1 MRRCPVR
8 RYSKLLA
15 GILAAS
21 LMISS
26 MPMDVQARSAYQE
39 HTSTQTVSQ
48 EYIDEKENNEEGI
61 SASTEDRALDGSSD
75 ETSDNSENT
84 EDITTGENPDV
95 NPADSPDASTED
107 KPADS
112 PDVSTEDIPSDS
124 PDAST
129 EDKPSDSPDV
139 STEDN
144 SADSPDASTE
154 DIPAD
159 GSDASTEDIPSDSP
173 DVSTEDKPSDS
184 SEMSSENGTTE
195 DAAETEDAVSEEDTA
210 ELAAAGVLSLDD
222 LTQNSDTSGVGKTSD
237 GAILVSNAMSLILLS
252 NCKASDLAGQK
263 IIIDSTGKIDASGS
277 GKNGAAEWNGSTY
290 HFSSIGTDE
299 YPFEGSLTVNGELF
313 IDTALFGTVTSGAE
327 IKLNKI
333 TWTGKSGGVMIAGH
347 YELKDTESHTFSGVL
362 SATSNEGK
370 IQDDA
375 VMGCLFGTID
385 GSAGTLNI
393 AGTMAGYTSP
403 SAKIE
408 SAGNVGFVC
417 GTLGAGCT
425 VMLDGYVPPL
435 SGEVKSTN
443 GGNAGGL
450 VGELGAGAKLYVNMA
465 KNSDSQAPVIDGMTV
480 TSSGNGAVGEH
491 TGNAGGLVGYAG
503 NGAVIDIISDVDL
516 TLSGSVVTGI
526 RSAGGVAGAVY
537 NVDLLSGGLAGKV
550 IVSGGTMKATDAN
563 TGLVGGAFG
572 EYILDGSR
580 NAEFPERLKVAV
592 SDTSKVTVVG
602 NAAKGSPGKAD
613 GIGSANTDVQLG
625 GLIGSLE
632 LDNSSL
638 SISRKIVH
646 VESGE
651 GCERSYGGLV
661 GHVVSSSLSSSLVI
675 SDCSVTSSYV
685 KYAYYHGGVVGEIG
699 QTGDAAKAV
708 YLEVNN
714 VTADVGNPW
723 AGRDVNVDDMAHGY
737 GGIAARVSEGCVL
750 KLDGSNA
757 VSTRGEDLK
766 NTKADKYIWQGGGVA
781 GYVADGA
788 AVELNGTTD
797 LSKTYIQQRW
807 ASATV
812 IGAQGN
818 ALIYAHGDGN
828 GTYDGWKLI
837 RPSEQNAVDDIG
849 NYGQVLR
856 LRMSD
861 TEKTGLPTD
870 FITLDSSTHNVKLK
884 QLSAGSSFS
893 ESKIT
898 VKSMEEFALL
908 AVTWQSQGVFSA
920 DAGINTSNWRD
931 IKKKN
936 IVLGGDVDLT
946 GTGIMG
952 LTRDE
957 TPLSS
962 NGTVAT
968 NEIKDS
974 YDYFYSGEFD
984 GGGHTIK
991 LAVGEAYGYRGS
1003 TPVKTGELESGV
1015 IHGHAYNGLFAGAT
1029 GQIKNVTID
1038 GQINVVGVWWDQ
1050 FNSSGTVRDIYAG
1063 GYAAILSTTASVTI
1077 KNVTITVSEYIGSVD
1092 DVASSFRVNIYSG
1105 GLCGYVNNNGTI
1117 TLGADGSPVTSKTKI
1132 DIISPKKG
1140 DTENRSKGNYMNSGG
1155 IIGRVKSKN
1164 VIINC
1169 DNVVLNGSIDIEKV
1183 TNPQIGAL
1191 ICWIEYSGTSNPENT
1206 KVNINRVTVDGQ
1218 SITAK
1223 SGTSIGGMFGHKW
1236 AETMVTFKE
1245 YTSGTEFALD
1255 IKDMMFATNAT
1266 KSTVGGLVYRA
1277 NGKWTL
1283 PAGAINIEKADISF
1297 KAGSGELGMLVYKGG
1312 DETKNSNQRGAL
1324 YIEMTDNWTRSYRI
1338 DPDYVKIISPS
1349 TGLTIYDEFAA
1360 RLAVNLTNGALG
1372 DSACADATNGMNG
1385 IISLATENRDGV
1397 GVVSR
1402 CNTYQNQTA
1411 YGKDKTNRYSRYY
1424 YNLDTIM
1431 NSTGVNSGEYADSA
1445 EKLLIWSVYT
1455 YASSSL
1461 KRRYFNK
1468 WGVDKVKTIGAAS
1481 DVADLDMKGLS
1492 YYALNADSSNIT
1504 VKNARIT
1511 FYNSEIESREQAA
1524 ANKQTRLEASQHYLM
1539 HCGLFYNVAV
1549 GMNVTGVT
1557 FAGSV
1562 GKPQKG
1568 SAIFSG
1574 ALCCGEIKGNGSTN
1588 ILEIVIS
1595 DITLDGLKVTGGEKN
1610 YAPLL
1615 IGSIGGYA
1623 DFKITT
1629 VKTSGYD
1636 NLKSAAGSSLM
1647 GNVGNSSTATMITG
1661 TFKDIRL
1668 PDKKVGN
1675 TCIFSRATLMNMFSY
1690 KDGGVGSI
1698 VYNFNKDEDWKDGN
1712 HANSADGNYI
1722 HHVTYGKEISDSVQ
1736 YKDLQHFY
1744 YDKEL
1749 YNSDAGLVRYENSG
1763 SMDDKPS
1770 FSSYLPYVY
1779 YTYDA
1784 SNKRYE
1790 IVVNQ
1795 RVSDMISGCGTYGHP
1810 YVITDPLEMSSI
1822 AEYINSQNAKA
1833 GWKIRITD
1841 DQKENHTDKSSA
1853 DKDTVYVYEG
1863 DQWAEAECTDA
1874 ENDRWT
1880 VVEGGKTLSNKV
1892 MHRYILSA
1900 YYDIQAPENTKNPD
1914 ESRILSLNDFVGL
1927 GTDIYAFRGVIV
1939 STNGSTIKISGDA
1952 GNGFIRYSYGSVLK
1966 DINIE
1971 YDAAKKTDAA
1981 YTGRNLTYNKE
1992 DILTQKKYNEVT
2004 YSPKVFWGGVIGCVL
2019 GGDNIIDNV
2028 KVTFDSNWKLALGG
2042 SANNLIQA
2050 GGYVGSVAGGGVIF
2064 RNMNGTGGLTDNNIA
2079 KGTDAGSDVSVNT
2092 VNSDSAKQ
2100 LSFYINPYVGR
2111 VLDGYAFSENC
2122 TLDNGNKN
2130 YKINRI
2136 TLPTGE
2142 KDIVTAVSDDKSQVT
2157 TTINNAQGL
2166 LIFSAI
2172 VNSGAA
2178 AGGDSANNGT
2188 KAYSGLSE
2196 KYTGQNSDGNYN
2208 FGNGIYG
2215 KVRNASYAYVGANAD
2230 GSDESL
2236 VSADFDRSVSD
2247 DTRTPGCSSMGSCD
2261 LDTGTNAPY
2270 LVRNYSNDST
2280 FYVSGWNG
2288 KSYNKLSVVLADNTT
2303 YDMKSYGLGYQGISA
2318 RYVSSAFDTDYKN
2331 GNLVWGAS
2339 YVKPLIN
2346 GFDGNGSTVKVNMNV
2361 KEYALDDFHAVSVG
2375 GVFNLIRAAKT
2386 SELNKNMNGSLVQDL
2401 NITESSVSL
2410 QYYSAD
2416 GTGNQDIGGFDA
2428 PNSSEKG
2435 QSCVGVGG
2443 FAGNSS
2449 QNGINNVSESK
2460 YTIEKVRL
2468 FDVKVD
2474 GPVSA
2479 GGIMGSTSMGNRE
2492 VIYDAGL
2499 MLSNRNQEDNYF
2511 CADIKDCTYD
2521 SIQVSAHYF
2530 AGGFIGY
2537 AGNNNK
2543 IFNWDIINGGGND
2556 TLITSLTVSDKAYS
2570 VVGKNS
2576 TVKNSCAWD
2585 KNGSVCAAGGAL
2597 GAACTKFYVNKESEE
2612 GDPYAKFTDVTVIS
2626 ENSKILNKDQSD
2638 HNYRL
2643 SDAGTVVGRV
2653 ANAECV
2659 IRNIEVTAT
2668 SAFVQATSSAGGIL
2682 GCTNSNNKK
2691 IKLENC
2697 KVTGAVIEKANLTS
2711 GGLIGGVYW
2720 LSGDTVIEINN
2731 CQVLSSKI
2739 SGLGDPVS
2747 AGGFVGCNRGS
2758 QPLCISGCV
2767 LDDVQVNSEDNKQ
2780 GWNGLAVGSMGD
2792 ETAAIYVY
2800 DTLIKASSAYGTS
2813 VGGLTGSLHN
2823 TVLASNVRIDGITVD
2838 GKKKGILFGVVNN
2851 SQKKTCLA
2859 GISIKNC
2866 SGKLYDESSSKLAL
2880 GTKAYI
2886 SFADYNDAAKS
2897 VVPGS
2902 ETNLMNAS
2910 QVSPYVNTSPKSSLA
2925 LYGGESETTPKYLY
2939 GDSVS
2944 WTKSDTGAFQ
2954 MTAEQIFKEAVGQS
2968 AVGEGLYRYSSIGMS
2983 YNDFDFTSS
2992 FSTYNANQTEKAVQ
3006 DFPVLQI
3013 TGGNTDT
3020 IEKYLNIVTNG
3031 GYGQAKTC
3039 SAVTVD
3045 ESVYEYKNGKFV
3057 KNAGARSPLII
3068 KDKGKSTMS
3077 FSASSDY
3084 DNDKNRFTLLTVTF
3098 KIDDDHAYNVF
3109 VPVLVRRV
3117 LEVDFTA
3124 TLSYGT
3130 HYNIEDYKG
3139 LKGHVLD
3146 SYGNPMTGYLT
3157 YTYGS
3162 AEGTPVEYG
3171 WQNYVDAG
3179 GDVSQTMEK
3188 KIHFVQTDRIP
3199 AGTQLTL
3206 VDCQDAKKTAYYYT
3220 VTGSETEKNKF
3231 NLGDFESSDGKKF
3244 SSGSIGERL
3253 GVTVQED
3260 NSGLFVEVQKDGKPV
3275 GADASDDHDYPKA
3288 TVLKDGRYYRLK
3300 TSDDNA
3306 DKLYSVTMNEVTYTE
3321 NYYLVV
3327 TMMSEDKT
3335 VVANGYVITEFDGDI
3350 PYNIHYMLRKEASE
3364 TPEEDGHSNS
3374 ASTYQISSG
3383 YSQVLTENTDDLG
3396 GRVKQLVTAAENK
3409 LKVSVKDEVT
3419 FPNGQAYIN
3428 DKDQIYDPDQLYQ
3441 RFVANLQ
3448 IVQDKSIS
3456 YASFP
3461 SGTSG
3466 EVKFYAYEE
3475 NEVTEGG
3482 ATKTVRTYYRYAYS
3496 ESERKKV
3503 WSPIAGNEKDFA
3515 AKYNWTSD
3523 GGNMELILS
3532 EDGSLENA
3540 ISLQGLRDYI
3550 RGGKRTGDSRFY
3562 IEAVMD
3568 AELPAL
3574 GLDVIPKSTLA
3585 DGTPENYAKLNYVSQ
3600 LSTEKKSLS
3609 YSSTRASYSN
3619 TQIAYYQ
3626 KGSQGSTITY
3636 NADNIDQL
3644 GINLLDLDE
3653 NLDADKTHALIATTA
3668 VYDLH
3673 EVRNL
3678 ESLLK
3683 RSKYVKFS
3691 LSLSRKNDS
3700 ADATESYTPLGVD
3713 SASYMNVRVTSPNAG
3728 NISCGNDGKWTWKV
3742 PKSYYIDENTGNIK
3756 TSDIFDG
3763 SSIIQA
3769 VTLLVNIDNV
3779 EDSGHFFANYNVTL
3793 TAELFGETTD
3803 DNGQI
3808 LAVSLDRPDPENDN
3822 VIYTLTK
3829 IKPEF
3834 VDEKA
3839 SSGKS
3844 GS

>member
-26 MPMDVQARSAYQE
+26 MPADVQARSAYQE

-61 SASTEDRALDGSSD
+61 SASTEDRSSD

-84 EDITTGENPDV
+84 EEITTEEKPDV
-95 NPADSPDASTED
+95 NPSDSTEASTED
-107 KPADS
+107 MPADGA
-112 PDVSTEDIPSDS
+112 E
-124 PDAST
+124 AST
-129 EDKPSDSPDV
+129 EDMPADSIEV
-139 STEDN
+139 SPEDETTEEVTEDT
-144 SADSPDASTE
+144 AGTKDAE
-154 DIPAD
+154 
-159 GSDASTEDIPSDSP
+159 
-173 DVSTEDKPSDS
+173 
-184 SEMSSENGTTE
+184 
-195 DAAETEDAVSEEDTA
+195 SEEDMA
-210 ELAAAGVLSLDD
+210 ELAAAGALSLDD
-222 LTQNSDTSGVGKTSD
+222 LTQNSETSGVGKTSD
-237 GAILVSNAMSLILLS
+237 GAILVSNATSLILLS

-375 VMGCLFGTID
+375 VMGCLFGRID
-385 GSAGTLNI
+385 GLAGTLDI

-425 VMLDGYVPPL
+425 VVLDGYVPPL

-450 VGELGAGAKLYVNMA
+450 VGELGAGAKLSVNMA
-465 KNSDSQAPVIDGMTV
+465 KNSDSQAPVINGMTV
-480 TSSGNGAVGEH
+480 TSLGNGAVGEH

-503 NGAVIDIISDVDL
+503 DGAVIDITSDVDL
-516 TLSGSVVTGI
+516 TLSGSVVTGK
-526 RSAGGVAGAVY
+526 RSAGGVAGAAY
-537 NVDLLSGGLAGKV
+537 NVDLLSGRSAGKV
-550 IVSGGTMKATDAN
+550 IVSGGTMKAMDAN

-572 EYILDGSR
+572 EYILDGSG
-580 NAEFPERLKVAV
+580 NAEFPERLEVAV
-592 SDTSKVTVVG
+592 SDAAKVTVAG
-602 NAAKGSPGKAD
+602 NATKGNPGQAY
-613 GIGSANTDVQLG
+613 GIGSVDTDVQLG

-638 SISRKIVH
+638 SISGKKVH
-646 VESGE
+646 VESG
-651 GCERSYGGLV
+651 GGRERSYGGLV

-685 KYAYYHGGVVGEIG
+685 KHAYYHGGVVGEIG
-699 QTGDAAKAV
+699 QTGNAAGAA
-708 YLEVNN
+708 YLEVDN
-714 VTADVGNPW
+714 VTAVVGNPW
-723 AGRDVNVDDMAHGY
+723 AGRDGNVEDMAHGY

-750 KLDGSNA
+750 KLDGRNV
-757 VSTRGEDLK
+757 VSTRGENLK
-766 NTKADKYIWQGGGVA
+766 DTSADKYIWQGGGVA

-797 LSKTYIQQRW
+797 LSGTYIKQRG
-807 ASATV
+807 ANATV

-828 GTYDGWKLI
+828 GTDGGWKLI

-893 ESKIT
+893 GAEIT

-920 DAGINTSNWRD
+920 DAGITTSNWNS
-931 IKKKN
+931 IKTKN
-936 IVLGGDVDLT
+936 IILGGDVDLA
-946 GTGIMG
+946 GTGITG

-962 NGTVAT
+962 SGTVAI
-968 NEIKDS
+968 NEITDS
-974 YDYFYSGEFD
+974 YEYFYSGEFD
-984 GGGHTIK
+984 GGGHIIK
-991 LAVGEAYGYRGS
+991 LAVGEAYGYRGG
-1003 TPVKTGELESGV
+1003 TPVKTGELASGV

-1029 GQIKNVTID
+1029 GQIKNVTIG

-1050 FNSSGTVRDIYAG
+1050 FNNNGTVRDIYAG
-1063 GYAAILSTTASVTI
+1063 GYAAILSTTTSVTI
-1077 KNVTITVSEYIGSVD
+1077 ENVTITVSENIGSVD

-1117 TLGADGSPVTSKTKI
+1117 TLGADGRPVTSGTKI

-1140 DTENRSKGNYMNSGG
+1140 STENRSKGNYMNSGG
-1155 IIGRVKSKN
+1155 LIGRVKSKN
-1164 VIINC
+1164 VTINC
-1169 DNVVLNGSIDIEKV
+1169 DNVVLNGSIEIEKV

-1191 ICWIEYSGTSNPENT
+1191 ICWIEYNGTSTSNPENT

-1218 SITAK
+1218 RITAK

-1245 YTSGTEFALD
+1245 YTSGTEFALN
-1255 IKDMMFATNAT
+1255 IKNMTFATTAT

-1312 DETKNSNQRGAL
+1312 DETKNKNQRGAL

-1338 DPDYVKIISPS
+1338 DPDNVIISSP
-1349 TGLTIYDEFAA
+1349 GLTIYDEFAA

-1385 IISLATENRDGV
+1385 IISLATENRAGV
-1397 GVVSR
+1397 GVVSG

-1431 NSTGVNSGEYADSA
+1431 NSAGVNSGEYADSA

-1461 KRRYFNK
+1461 KRYFNK
-1468 WGVDKVKTIGAAS
+1468 WSVDKVKTIGAAS
-1481 DVADLDMKGLS
+1481 GVADLDMKGLS

-1511 FYNSEIESREQAA
+1511 FYNSEIENREQTAS
-1524 ANKQTRLEASQHYLM
+1524 NKQTRLETSQHYLM

-1549 GMNVTGVT
+1549 DMNVTGVT

-1574 ALCCGEIKGNGSTN
+1574 ALCCGEIKGSGSTN
-1588 ILEIVIS
+1588 ILEIVLS
-1595 DITLDGLKVTGGEKN
+1595 DITLDGLKVTGGEKT

-1675 TCIFSRATLMNMFSY
+1675 TGIFSRATLMNMFSY

-1712 HANSADGNYI
+1712 HANSAAGNYI

-1763 SMDDKPS
+1763 SMENKPS

-1779 YTYDA
+1779 NTYDA
-1784 SNKRYE
+1784 SSKMYE

-1841 DQKENHTDKSSA
+1841 DQTVNHTDKSSA
-1853 DKDTVYVYEG
+1853 GKDTVYVYEG

-1914 ESRILSLNDFVGL
+1914 ESRVLSLNDFVGL

-1939 STNGSTIKISGDA
+1939 STNGSTIKISGDV
-1952 GNGFIRYSYGSVLK
+1952 GNGFIKYSYGSVLK

-1971 YDAAKKTDAA
+1971 YDAVKQTDAA
-1981 YTGRNLTYNKE
+1981 YTGRNLTYNKG

-2064 RNMNGTGGLTDNNIA
+2064 RNMSGTGGLTDSNIA

-2092 VNSDSAKQ
+2092 VNSDSATQ

-2130 YKINRI
+2130 YKINQI
-2136 TLPTGE
+2136 TMPTGK
-2142 KDIVTAVSDDKSQVT
+2142 KDIVTAVLADKSQFT

-2196 KYTGQNSDGNYN
+2196 TYTGQSSDANYN

-2215 KVRNASYAYVGANAD
+2215 KVRNASYAYVGAKAD
-2230 GSDESL
+2230 DIAESL
-2236 VSADFDRSVSD
+2236 VSADFARSVSD
-2247 DTRTPGCSSMGSCD
+2247 DTSTPGCSLVSSCD
-2261 LDTGTNAPY
+2261 LDAETNAPY

-2386 SELNKNMNGSLVQDL
+2386 SELNKDMNGRLVQDL

-2416 GTGNQDIGGFDA
+2416 GTGNQDIDGFDA
-2428 PNSSEKG
+2428 ANSSEKG

-2449 QNGINNVSESK
+2449 QNGINNVSESG
-2460 YTIEKVRL
+2460 YTIEKVHL
-2468 FDVKVD
+2468 SQVTVD

-2479 GGIMGSTSMGNRE
+2479 GGIMGNTSMGNKE

-2499 MLSNRNQEDNYF
+2499 MLGNRKQEDNYF
-2511 CADIKDCTYD
+2511 CADIRNCTYD

-2543 IFNWDIINGGGND
+2543 IFNWDILNGGGND
-2556 TLITSLTVSDKAYS
+2556 TLITSLTVSEETYS

-2597 GAACTKFYVNKESEE
+2597 GAACTKFYVNKESGE
-2612 GDPYAKFTDVTVIS
+2612 DAPYAKFTNVTVIS
-2626 ENSKILNKDQSD
+2626 ENTKISNKSQISGY
-2638 HNYRL
+2638 HRL

-2659 IRNIEVTAT
+2659 IRNIEVTA
-2668 SAFVQATSSAGGIL
+2668 ADAVVQATSSAGGIL

-2697 KVTGAVIEKANLTS
+2697 KVTGAAIEKTYLTS

-2739 SGLGDPVS
+2739 SGSGDPVS

-2758 QPLCISGCV
+2758 QPLRISGCV
-2767 LDDVQVNSEDNKQ
+2767 LDDVQVNSKYNMH

-2792 ETAAIYVY
+2792 EAAVIYVY

-2823 TVLASNVRIDGITVD
+2823 TVLASNVRIDGITVN
-2838 GKKKGILFGVVNN
+2838 GKNNGILFGVVNT
-2851 SQKKTCLA
+2851 SQKKTWLA

-2866 SGKLYDESSSKLAL
+2866 SGKLYDESFGKLEL

-2897 VVPGS
+2897 VMP
-2902 ETNLMNAS
+2902 ETDMNLLNAS
-2910 QVSPYVNTSPKSSLA
+2910 QVNPYVNTSPKSPLA
-2925 LYGGESETTPKYLY
+2925 LYGGESATTPEYLY

-2944 WTKSDTGAFQ
+2944 WEKSDTGAFQ

-2968 AVGEGLYRYSSIGMS
+2968 AVGDGLYQYSSIGMS

-2992 FSTYNANQTEKAVQ
+2992 FSTYNANQTEKAAQ

-3045 ESVYEYKNGKFV
+3045 ESVYEYKDGKFV

-3068 KDKGKSTMS
+3068 KDKDKSTMS

-3130 HYNIEDYKG
+3130 HYNSEDYKG

-3206 VDCQDAKKTAYYYT
+3206 VDCQDANKTAYYYT

-3260 NSGLFVEVQKDGKPV
+3260 NAGLFVEVQKDGKPV
-3275 GADASDDHDYPKA
+3275 GADASDEHDYPKA

-3350 PYNIHYMLRKEASE
+3350 PYNIHYMLRKETSE

-3475 NEVTEGG
+3475 KEVTEGG

-3626 KGSQGSTITY
+3626 KGSQGSAITY

-3700 ADATESYTPLGVD
+3700 AGATESYTPLGVD

-3844 GS
+3844 GN

>member
-107 KPADS
+107 NS
-112 PDVSTEDIPSDS
+112 SDS

-129 EDKPSDSPDV
+129 EDKPSDS
-139 STEDN
+139 T
-144 SADSPDASTE
+144 
-154 DIPAD
+154 
-159 GSDASTEDIPSDSP
+159 
-173 DVSTEDKPSDS
+173 
-184 SEMSSENGTTE
+184 EMSPEDGTTQG
-195 DAAETEDAVSEEDTA
+195 VSEDTA

-370 IQDDA
+370 IQNDA

-408 SAGNVGFVC
+408 STGNVGFVC

-450 VGELGAGAKLYVNMA
+450 VGELGAGAKLYVNLA
-465 KNSDSQAPVIDGMTV
+465 KNSDSQAPVINGMTV

-491 TGNAGGLVGYAG
+491 TGNAGGLAGYAG
-503 NGAVIDIISDVDL
+503 DGAVIDITSDVGL
-516 TLSGSVVTGI
+516 TLSGSVVTGK

-537 NVDLLSGGLAGKV
+537 NVDLLSSGSAGKV

-572 EYILDGSR
+572 EYILEGSG
-580 NAEFPERLKVAV
+580 NAKFPERLEVAV
-592 SDTSKVTVVG
+592 SDAAKVTVIG
-602 NAAKGSPGKAD
+602 CAAKGNP

-638 SISRKIVH
+638 SISDKIVY

-651 GCERSYGGLV
+651 GGERSYGERSYGGLV
-661 GHVVSSSLSSSLVI
+661 GHVVSSSLSNSLVI

-685 KYAYYHGGVVGEIG
+685 KFAYYHGGVVGEIG
-699 QTGDAAKAV
+699 QTGDATKAV

-714 VTADVGNPW
+714 VKADVGNPW
-723 AGRDVNVDDMAHGY
+723 AGRDNNVEDMAHGY

-797 LSKTYIQQRW
+797 LSGTYIQQRW

-828 GTYDGWKLI
+828 GTDGGWKLI

-870 FITLDSSTHNVKLK
+870 FITLDSSTHRVKLK

-893 ESKIT
+893 GSKIM

-920 DAGINTSNWRD
+920 DAEITTSNWSS
-931 IKKKN
+931 IKTKD

-984 GGGHTIK
+984 GKGHTIK
-991 LAVGEAYGYRGS
+991 LAVGEAYGYRGD
-1003 TPVKTGELESGV
+1003 TLVKTGELASGV
-1015 IHGHAYNGLFAGAT
+1015 IHGHAYNGLFAGAS
-1029 GQIKNVTID
+1029 GQIKNVTIG

-1063 GYAAILSTTASVTI
+1063 GYAAILSTTAPVTI
-1077 KNVTITVSEYIGSVD
+1077 ENVTITVSENIGSVD

-1117 TLGADGSPVTSKTKI
+1117 TLGVDGSPVTSKTKI

-1140 DTENRSKGNYMNSGG
+1140 NTENRSKGNYMNSGG
-1155 IIGRVKSKN
+1155 LIGRVKSKN
-1164 VIINC
+1164 VTINC
-1169 DNVVLNGSIDIEKV
+1169 DNVVLNGAIDIEKV

-1191 ICWIEYSGTSNPENT
+1191 ICWIEYNGTSNSNPENT

-1236 AETMVTFKE
+1236 AETMVTFKK

-1255 IKDMMFATNAT
+1255 IKNMTFATNAT

-1297 KAGSGELGMLVYKGG
+1297 KADNGELGMLVYKGG

-1324 YIEMTDNWTRSYRI
+1324 YIEMTDNWKRSYRI
-1338 DPDYVKIISPS
+1338 DPDKVIISSP
-1349 TGLTIYDEFAA
+1349 GLTIYDEFAA

-1397 GVVSR
+1397 GVVSG

-1411 YGKDKTNRYSRYY
+1411 YGKGKGITNRYSRYY

-1431 NSTGVNSGEYADSA
+1431 NSAGVDSGEYADSA
-1445 EKLLIWSVYT
+1445 KKLLIWSVYT

-1461 KRRYFNK
+1461 KSYFNK
-1468 WGVDKVKTIGAAS
+1468 WSVNKVKTIGAAS
-1481 DVADLDMKGLS
+1481 GVADLDMKGLS
-1492 YYALNADSSNIT
+1492 YYALNADSSDIT

-1524 ANKQTRLEASQHYLM
+1524 ANKQTRLETSQHYLM

-1675 TCIFSRATLMNMFSY
+1675 TGIFSRATLMNMFSY

-1698 VYNFNKDEDWKDGN
+1698 VYSFNKDEDWKDGN

-1779 YTYDA
+1779 NTYNA
-1784 SNKRYE
+1784 SSKLYE

-1841 DQKENHTDKSSA
+1841 DQTENHTDKSSA

-1863 DQWAEAECTDA
+1863 DQWAEAKCTDA

-1900 YYDIQAPENTKNPD
+1900 YYDIQAPENTKNPN
-1914 ESRILSLNDFVGL
+1914 ESRILSLNDFVGF

-1971 YDAAKKTDAA
+1971 YDAVKKTDAA
-1981 YTGRNLTYNKE
+1981 YTGRNITYNKE

-2028 KVTFDSNWKLALGG
+2028 KVTFDSNWKLALDG

-2064 RNMNGTGGLTDNNIA
+2064 RNMNGTVGLTDNNIA

-2092 VNSDSAKQ
+2092 VNSDSDKKQ

-2142 KDIVTAVSDDKSQVT
+2142 KDIVTAVSDDKSQFT

-2247 DTRTPGCSSMGSCD
+2247 DTRTPGCSSMSSCA
-2261 LDTGTNAPY
+2261 LDTETNAPY

-2303 YDMKSYGLGYQGISA
+2303 YDMNSYGLGYQGISA
-2318 RYVSSAFDTDYKN
+2318 RYVSSALDTDYKN

-2479 GGIMGSTSMGNRE
+2479 GGIMGSTSMGNKA

-2499 MLSNRNQEDNYF
+2499 MLSNRSQEDNYF

-2739 SGLGDPVS
+2739 SGSGDPVS

-2767 LDDVQVNSEDNKQ
+2767 LDKVQVNSEDNKQ

-2800 DTLIKASSAYGTS
+2800 DTLIKESSAYGTA

-2838 GKKKGILFGVVNN
+2838 GKKNGILFGVVNN

-2886 SFADYNDAAKS
+2886 SFADYNDAARS

-2902 ETNLMNAS
+2902 ETNLLNAS
-2910 QVSPYVNTSPKSSLA
+2910 AVSPYVNTSPKSSLA
-2925 LYGGESETTPKYLY
+2925 LYSGESETTPEYLY

-2968 AVGEGLYRYSSIGMS
+2968 AVGEGLYQYSSIGMS

-3700 ADATESYTPLGVD
+3700 VDATESYTPLGVD

>member
-26 MPMDVQARSAYQE
+26 MPVDVQARSAYQE

-61 SASTEDRALDGSSD
+61 SASTEDRSLGGSSD
-75 ETSDNSENT
+75 ATSDNSENT
-84 EDITTGENPDV
+84 EEITTEEKPDV
-95 NPADSPDASTED
+95 NPADSTEASTED
-107 KPADS
+107 
-112 PDVSTEDIPSDS
+112 
-124 PDAST
+124 
-129 EDKPSDSPDV
+129 
-139 STEDN
+139 
-144 SADSPDASTE
+144 
-154 DIPAD
+154 
-159 GSDASTEDIPSDSP
+159 
-173 DVSTEDKPSDS
+173 
-184 SEMSSENGTTE
+184 GTTE
-195 DAAETEDAVSEEDTA
+195 EVTEDTAGTEDAESEEDMA
-210 ELAAAGVLSLDD
+210 ELAAVGVLSLDD
-222 LTQNSDTSGVGKTSD
+222 LTQNSATSGVGKTSD

-252 NCKASDLAGQK
+252 NCKASDLAGQT
-263 IIIDSTGKIDASGS
+263 IIIGSTGKIDASGS

-313 IDTALFGTVTSGAE
+313 IDTALFGTVTSDAK
-327 IKLNKI
+327 IQLDKI
-333 TWTGKSGGVMIAGH
+333 TWTGKTGGVMIAGH

-362 SATSNEGK
+362 SATSNEDK

-425 VMLDGYVPPL
+425 VVLDGYVPSR

-450 VGELGAGAKLYVNMA
+450 VGELGAGAKLSVNLA
-465 KNSDSQAPVIDGMTV
+465 KNSESQNPVIDGMTV

-503 NGAVIDIISDVDL
+503 DGAVIDITSDVDL
-516 TLSGSVVTGI
+516 TLSGSVVTGK
-526 RSAGGVAGAVY
+526 RSAGGVAGAAY
-537 NVDLLSGGLAGKV
+537 NVDLLSGGSAGKV

-572 EYILDGSR
+572 EYILDGSE
-580 NAEFPERLKVAV
+580 NVEFPKRLKVAE
-592 SDTSKVTVVG
+592 SDTAKVTVIG
-602 NAAKGSPGKAD
+602 CAAKGNPGKAD
-613 GIGSANTDVQLG
+613 GIGSADTDVQLG

-638 SISRKIVH
+638 SISGKTLY

-661 GHVVSSSLSSSLVI
+661 GHVVSSSLSNSLVI

-685 KYAYYHGGVVGEIG
+685 KFAYYHGGVVGEVG
-699 QTGDAAKAV
+699 QTGDAVKAV

-723 AGRDVNVDDMAHGY
+723 AGRDNNVEDMAHGY

-750 KLDGSNA
+750 KLDGSN
-757 VSTRGEDLK
+757 VMSTRGEDLK

-797 LSKTYIQQRW
+797 LSGTYIQQRW

-818 ALIYAHGDGN
+818 SLVYAHGDGN
-828 GTYDGWKLI
+828 GTDAGWKLI

-856 LRMSD
+856 LRLSD

-870 FITLDSSTHNVKLK
+870 FITLDSSTHRVKIK

-893 ESKIT
+893 GSEIM

-920 DAGINTSNWRD
+920 DAGITTSNWSS
-931 IKKKN
+931 IKTKN

-946 GTGIMG
+946 GTGITG

-962 NGTVAT
+962 TSGTVAT
-968 NEIKDS
+968 NEIADG
-974 YDYFYSGEFD
+974 YYYFYSGEFN

-991 LAVGEAYGYRGS
+991 LAVGEAYGYRGG
-1003 TPVKTGELESGV
+1003 TPVKTGELASGV
-1015 IHGHAYNGLFAGAT
+1015 IHGHAYNGLFAGAA
-1029 GQIKNVTID
+1029 GQIKNVTIG

-1050 FNSSGTVRDIYAG
+1050 FNSSGTYRDIYAG

-1077 KNVTITVSEYIGSVD
+1077 ENVTITVSENIGSVD

-1117 TLGADGSPVTSKTKI
+1117 TLGADGRPVTSGTKI

-1140 DTENRSKGNYMNSGG
+1140 STENRSKGNYMNSGG
-1155 IIGRVKSKN
+1155 LIGRVKSKN
-1164 VIINC
+1164 VTINC
-1169 DNVVLNGSIDIEKV
+1169 DNVVMNGSIDIEKV

-1191 ICWIEYSGTSNPENT
+1191 ICWIEYNGTSTSNPENT
-1206 KVNINRVTVDGQ
+1206 KVNVNRVTVDGQ
-1218 SITAK
+1218 RITAK

-1255 IKDMMFATNAT
+1255 IKDMTFATTAA
-1266 KSTVGGLVYRA
+1266 KSAVGGLVYRA

-1397 GVVSR
+1397 GVVSG

-1431 NSTGVNSGEYADSA
+1431 NGAGVNSGEYADSS

-1461 KRRYFNK
+1461 KRYFNK
-1468 WGVDKVKTIGAAS
+1468 WGVDKVNKIGAAS
-1481 DVADLDMKGLS
+1481 GVADLDMKGLS
-1492 YYALNADSSNIT
+1492 YYALNADSSNII
-1504 VKNARIT
+1504 VKNARIK
-1511 FYNSEIESREQAA
+1511 FYNSEIENREQAVS
-1524 ANKQTRLEASQHYLM
+1524 NKQTRLETSQHYLM

-1588 ILEIVIS
+1588 ILEIVLS

-1636 NLKSAAGSSLM
+1636 DNPKSAAGSSLM

-1675 TCIFSRATLMNMFSY
+1675 TGIFSRATLMNMFSY

-1810 YVITDPLEMSSI
+1810 YVITDPLEMSTI

-1841 DQKENHTDKSSA
+1841 DQTENHTDKSSA

-1863 DQWAEAECTDA
+1863 DQWAEAECIGA

-1914 ESRILSLNDFVGL
+1914 ESRILSLNDFVGF

-1939 STNGSTIKISGDA
+1939 STNGSTIKISGDV

-1971 YDAAKKTDAA
+1971 YDAVKKTDAA
-1981 YTGRNLTYNKE
+1981 YIGRNLTYNKG

-2092 VNSDSAKQ
+2092 VNADSAKQ

-2136 TLPTGE
+2136 TLSTGE
-2142 KDIVTAVSDDKSQVT
+2142 KDIVTAVSEDKSQFT

-2196 KYTGQNSDGNYN
+2196 TYTGQSRDGNYN

-2230 GSDESL
+2230 GRDESL
-2236 VSADFDRSVSD
+2236 VSDDFDRSVSD
-2247 DTRTPGCSSMGSCD
+2247 DTKTPGCSSVSSCD
-2261 LDTGTNAPY
+2261 LDTETNAPY

-2288 KSYNKLSVVLADNTT
+2288 RSYNKLSVVLADNTT

-2318 RYVSSAFDTDYKN
+2318 RYVSSALDTDYKN

-2386 SELNKNMNGSLVQDL
+2386 SELNKDTNGSLVQNL

-2416 GTGNQDIGGFDA
+2416 GTGNQDIDGFDKA
-2428 PNSSEKG
+2428 NSSEKG

-2449 QNGINNVSESK
+2449 QNGINNVSESR
-2460 YTIEKVRL
+2460 YTIEKVHL
-2468 FDVKVD
+2468 AGVTVD

-2479 GGIMGSTSMGNRE
+2479 GGIMGSTSMGNKA

-2499 MLSNRNQEDNYF
+2499 MLSNRSQEDNYF

-2556 TLITSLTVSDKAYS
+2556 TLTTSLTVSDKAYS

-2576 TVKNSCAWD
+2576 TVKNSCAWNKD
-2585 KNGSVCAAGGAL
+2585 GSVCAAGGAL
-2597 GAACTKFYVNKESEE
+2597 GAACTKFYMNKESEE

-2691 IKLENC
+2691 IKMENC

-2739 SGLGDPVS
+2739 SGSGDPVS

-2767 LDDVQVNSEDNKQ
+2767 LDDVQVNSENNKQ

-2823 TVLASNVRIDGITVD
+2823 TVLASNVRIDGIIVD
-2838 GKKKGILFGVVNN
+2838 GKKNGILFGVVNN

-2902 ETNLMNAS
+2902 ETNLLNAS
-2910 QVSPYVNTSPKSSLA
+2910 AVSPYVNTSPKSSLA
-2925 LYGGESETTPKYLY
+2925 LYSGESETTPEYLY

-2968 AVGEGLYRYSSIGMS
+2968 AVGKGLYQYSSIGMS
-2983 YNDFDFTSS
+2983 YSDFDFTSS

-3013 TGGNTDT
+3013 TGGNTDS

-3206 VDCQDAKKTAYYYT
+3206 VDCQDANKTAYYYT

-3609 YSSTRASYSN
+3609 YSSTRVSYSN

-3700 ADATESYTPLGVD
+3700 AGATESYTPLGVD

-3769 VTLLVNIDNV
+3769 ITLLVNIDNV
-3779 EDSGHFFANYNVTL
+3779 EDNGHFFANYNVTL

-3844 GS
+3844 GN

>member
-1 MRRCPVR
+1 
-8 RYSKLLA
+8 
-15 GILAAS
+15 
-21 LMISS
+21 MISS
-26 MPMDVQARSAYQE
+26 MPTDVQARSAYQE

-48 EYIDEKENNEEGI
+48 EYTDEKENNEEGI
-61 SASTEDRALDGSSD
+61 SASTEDGSLDGSSDGSSD

-84 EDITTGENPDV
+84 EENTTEEKPDV
-95 NPADSPDASTED
+95 NPADSTEA
-107 KPADS
+107 P
-112 PDVSTEDIPSDS
+112 TE
-124 PDAST
+124 
-129 EDKPSDSPDV
+129 E
-139 STEDN
+139 
-144 SADSPDASTE
+144 
-154 DIPAD
+154 
-159 GSDASTEDIPSDSP
+159 
-173 DVSTEDKPSDS
+173 
-184 SEMSSENGTTE
+184 
-195 DAAETEDAVSEEDTA
+195 VSEDTAGIEDTESAEDMA
-210 ELAAAGVLSLDD
+210 ELAAAGALSLDE
-222 LTQNSDTSGVGKTSD
+222 LTQNSETSGVGKTSD

-263 IIIDSTGKIDASGS
+263 IIIGSTGKIDVSGS

-313 IDTALFGTVTSGAE
+313 IDTALFGTVTSDAE
-327 IKLNKI
+327 IQLDKI

-347 YELKDTESHTFSGVL
+347 YELKDTGSHAFSGIL

-385 GSAGTLNI
+385 GLAGTLDI

-425 VMLDGYVPPL
+425 VVLDGYVPPL

-450 VGELGAGAKLYVNMA
+450 VGELGAGAKLSVNMA
-465 KNSDSQAPVIDGMTV
+465 KNSDDQNPAIDGMTV
-480 TSSGNGAVGEH
+480 TSSGNGAAGEH
-491 TGNAGGLVGYAG
+491 TGNAGGLAGYAG
-503 NGAVIDIISDVDL
+503 AGAVIDITSDVDL
-516 TLSGSVVTGI
+516 TLSDPVVTGK
-526 RSAGGVAGAVY
+526 RSAGGVAGAAY
-537 NVDLLSGGLAGKV
+537 NVDLLSGGSAGKV

-572 EYILDGSR
+572 EYILNGSG
-580 NAEFPERLKVAV
+580 NTEFPERLEVAA
-592 SDTSKVTVVG
+592 SDTAKVTVIG
-602 NAAKGSPGKAD
+602 CAAKGSPGQAD
-613 GIGSANTDVQLG
+613 GIGSADTDVQLG
-625 GLIGSLE
+625 GLIGSLK
-632 LDNSSL
+632 LANSSL
-638 SISRKIVH
+638 SISGKTVY
-646 VESGE
+646 VESGD
-651 GCERSYGGLV
+651 GRERSYGGLV
-661 GHVVSSSLSSSLVI
+661 GHVVSSSLSNSLVI
-675 SDCSVTSSYV
+675 KDCSVTSAYA
-685 KYAYYHGGVVGEIG
+685 KFAYYHGGVVGEIG
-699 QTGDAAKAV
+699 QTGDAAGAA

-714 VTADVGNPW
+714 VTAAVGNPW
-723 AGRDVNVDDMAHGY
+723 AGRDCNVDDMARGY
-737 GGIAARVSEGCVL
+737 GGIAARVSEDCVL

-757 VSTRGEDLK
+757 VSTRGVTLK
-766 NTKADKYIWQGGGVA
+766 NTQADKYIWQGGGVA

-797 LSKTYIQQRW
+797 LSDTYIKQRW

-828 GTYDGWKLI
+828 GTGAGWKLI
-837 RPSEQNAVDDIG
+837 RPTEQNAVDDIG

-861 TEKTGLPTD
+861 TEKAGLPAD
-870 FITLDSSTHNVKLK
+870 FITLDPATHKVKLK

-893 ESKIT
+893 GSAIT

-920 DAGINTSNWRD
+920 DAGITTSNWSS
-931 IKKKN
+931 IKTKN
-936 IVLGGDVDLT
+936 IILGGDVDLT
-946 GTGIMG
+946 GTGITG

-962 NGTVAT
+962 SGTVAT

-974 YDYFYSGEFD
+974 YAYFYSGEFD

-991 LAVGEAYGYRGS
+991 LAVGEAYGYRGG
-1003 TPVKTGELESGV
+1003 TPVKTGELASGAV
-1015 IHGHAYNGLFAGAT
+1015 HGHAYNGLFAGAA
-1029 GQIKNVTID
+1029 GQIKNVTIG

-1050 FNSSGTVRDIYAG
+1050 FNNNGTVRDIYAG

-1077 KNVTITVSEYIGSVD
+1077 ENVTITVSENIGSVD
-1092 DVASSFRVNIYSG
+1092 DTASTYKVNIYSG

-1117 TLGADGSPVTSKTKI
+1117 TLGADGSPVTSGTKI

-1140 DTENRSKGNYMNSGG
+1140 NTDNKSKGNYMNSGG
-1155 IIGRVKSKN
+1155 LIGRVKSKN
-1164 VIINC
+1164 VTINC

-1191 ICWIEYSGTSNPENT
+1191 ICWIEYNGTSTSNPENT

-1218 SITAK
+1218 RITAK

-1245 YTSGTEFALD
+1245 YTSGIEFALD
-1255 IKDMMFATNAT
+1255 IKNMTLATTAT

-1312 DETKNSNQRGAL
+1312 DETKNKNQRGAL

-1338 DPDYVKIISPS
+1338 DPKNVKISSP
-1349 TGLTIYDEFAA
+1349 GLTIYDEFAA

-1385 IISLATENRDGV
+1385 IISLATENRAGV
-1397 GVVSR
+1397 GVVSG
-1402 CNTYQNQTA
+1402 CNTYQNQTV

-1431 NSTGVNSGEYADSA
+1431 NSAGVNSGEYADSA

-1461 KRRYFNK
+1461 KKRYFNK
-1468 WGVDKVKTIGAAS
+1468 WSVDKVKTIGAAS
-1481 DVADLDMKGLS
+1481 GVADLDMKGLS

-1511 FYNSEIESREQAA
+1511 FYNSEIENREQTAS
-1524 ANKQTRLEASQHYLM
+1524 NKQTRLETSQHYLM

-1549 GMNVTGVT
+1549 DMNVTGVT

-1574 ALCCGEIKGNGSTN
+1574 ALCCGEIKGSGSTN
-1588 ILEIVIS
+1588 ILEIVLS
-1595 DITLDGLKVTGGEKN
+1595 DITLDGLKVTGGEKT

-1675 TCIFSRATLMNMFSY
+1675 TGIFSRATLMNMFSY

-1712 HANSADGNYI
+1712 HANSAAGNYI

-1763 SMDDKPS
+1763 SMENKPS

-1779 YTYDA
+1779 NTYDA
-1784 SNKRYE
+1784 SSKMYE

-1841 DQKENHTDKSSA
+1841 DQTVNHTDKSSA
-1853 DKDTVYVYEG
+1853 GKDTVYVYEG

-1914 ESRILSLNDFVGL
+1914 ESRVLSLNDFVGL

-1939 STNGSTIKISGDA
+1939 STNGSTIKISGDV
-1952 GNGFIRYSYGSVLK
+1952 GNGFIKYSYGSVLK

-1971 YDAAKKTDAA
+1971 YDAVKQTDAA
-1981 YTGRNLTYNKE
+1981 YTGRNLTYNKG

-2064 RNMNGTGGLTDNNIA
+2064 RNMSGTGGLTDSNIA

-2092 VNSDSAKQ
+2092 VNSNSATQ

-2130 YKINRI
+2130 YKINQI
-2136 TLPTGE
+2136 TMPTGK
-2142 KDIVTAVSDDKSQVT
+2142 KDIVTAVLADKSQFT

-2196 KYTGQNSDGNYN
+2196 TYTGQSSDANYN

-2215 KVRNASYAYVGANAD
+2215 KVRNASYAYVGAKAD
-2230 GSDESL
+2230 DIAESL
-2236 VSADFDRSVSD
+2236 VSADFARSVSD
-2247 DTRTPGCSSMGSCD
+2247 DTSTPGCSLVSSCD
-2261 LDTGTNAPY
+2261 LDAETNAPY

-2386 SELNKNMNGSLVQDL
+2386 SELNKDMNGRLVQDL

-2416 GTGNQDIGGFDA
+2416 GTGNQDIDGFDA
-2428 PNSSEKG
+2428 ANSSEKG

-2449 QNGINNVSESK
+2449 QNGINNVSESG
-2460 YTIEKVRL
+2460 YTIEKVHL
-2468 FDVKVD
+2468 SQVTVD

-2479 GGIMGSTSMGNRE
+2479 GGIMGNTSMGNKE

-2499 MLSNRNQEDNYF
+2499 MLGNRKQEDNYF
-2511 CADIKDCTYD
+2511 CADIRNCTYD

-2543 IFNWDIINGGGND
+2543 IFNWDILNGGGND
-2556 TLITSLTVSDKAYS
+2556 TLITSLTVSEETYS

-2597 GAACTKFYVNKESEE
+2597 GAACTKFYVNKESGE
-2612 GDPYAKFTDVTVIS
+2612 DAPYAKFTNVTVIS
-2626 ENSKILNKDQSD
+2626 ENTKISNKSQISGY
-2638 HNYRL
+2638 HRL

-2659 IRNIEVTAT
+2659 IRNIEVTA
-2668 SAFVQATSSAGGIL
+2668 ADAVVQATSSAGGIL

-2697 KVTGAVIEKANLTS
+2697 KVTGAAIEKTYLTS

-2720 LSGDTVIEINN
+2720 LSGDKVIEINN

-2739 SGLGDPVS
+2739 SGSGDPVS

-2758 QPLCISGCV
+2758 QPLRISGCV
-2767 LDDVQVNSEDNKQ
+2767 LDDVQVNSKYNMH

-2792 ETAAIYVY
+2792 EAAVIYVY

-2823 TVLASNVRIDGITVD
+2823 TVLASNVRIDGITVN
-2838 GKKKGILFGVVNN
+2838 GKNNGILFGVVNT
-2851 SQKKTCLA
+2851 SQKKTWLA

-2866 SGKLYDESSSKLAL
+2866 SGKLYDESFGKLEL

-2897 VVPGS
+2897 VMP
-2902 ETNLMNAS
+2902 ETDMNLLNAS
-2910 QVSPYVNTSPKSSLA
+2910 QVNPYVNTSPKSPLA
-2925 LYGGESETTPKYLY
+2925 LYGGESATTPEYLY

-2944 WTKSDTGAFQ
+2944 WEKSDTGAFQ

-2968 AVGEGLYRYSSIGMS
+2968 AVGDGLYQYSSIGMS

-2992 FSTYNANQTEKAVQ
+2992 FSTYNANQTEKAAQ

-3045 ESVYEYKNGKFV
+3045 ESVYEYKDGKFV

-3068 KDKGKSTMS
+3068 KDKDKSTMS

-3130 HYNIEDYKG
+3130 HYNSEDYKG

-3206 VDCQDAKKTAYYYT
+3206 VDCQDANKTAYYYT

-3260 NSGLFVEVQKDGKPV
+3260 NAGLFVEVQKDGKPV
-3275 GADASDDHDYPKA
+3275 GADASDEHDYPKA

-3350 PYNIHYMLRKEASE
+3350 PYNIHYMLRKETSE

-3475 NEVTEGG
+3475 KEVTEGG

-3574 GLDVIPKSTLA
+3574 GLDVIPKSTPA

-3626 KGSQGSTITY
+3626 KGSQGSAITY

-3683 RSKYVKFS
+3683 RSEYVKFS

-3728 NISCGNDGKWTWKV
+3728 NISCGNDGKWTWTV

>member
-1 MRRCPVR
+1 
-8 RYSKLLA
+8 
-15 GILAAS
+15 
-21 LMISS
+21 MISS
-26 MPMDVQARSAYQE
+26 MPVDVQARSAYQE

-48 EYIDEKENNEEGI
+48 EYTDEKENNGEGI
-61 SASTEDRALDGSSD
+61 SASTEDGSLGGSSD
-75 ETSDNSENT
+75 ESSDGSLDETADNSENT
-84 EDITTGENPDV
+84 EENTTEEKPDV
-95 NPADSPDASTED
+95 NPADSTEASTE
-107 KPADS
+107 
-112 PDVSTEDIPSDS
+112 E
-124 PDAST
+124 
-129 EDKPSDSPDV
+129 
-139 STEDN
+139 
-144 SADSPDASTE
+144 
-154 DIPAD
+154 
-159 GSDASTEDIPSDSP
+159 
-173 DVSTEDKPSDS
+173 
-184 SEMSSENGTTE
+184 
-195 DAAETEDAVSEEDTA
+195 VSEDTAGIEDTESAEDTAGIKDTESAEDMAGIEDTESAGDMA
-210 ELAAAGVLSLDD
+210 ELAAAGALSLDD
-222 LTQNSDTSGVGKTSD
+222 LTQNSETSGVGKTSD
-237 GAILVSNAMSLILLS
+237 GAILVSNATSLILLS
-252 NCKASDLAGQK
+252 NCKASDLAGQR
-263 IIIDSTGKIDASGS
+263 IIIGSTGKIDVSGS

-299 YPFEGSLTVNGELF
+299 YPFEGSLTINGELF
-313 IDTALFGTVTSGAE
+313 IDTALFGTVTSDAE
-327 IKLNKI
+327 IQLDKI

-347 YELKDTESHTFSGVL
+347 YELKDKGSHTFSGTL

-393 AGTMAGYTSP
+393 AGTMAGYTSL

-425 VMLDGYVPPL
+425 VVLDGYVPPL
-435 SGEVKSTN
+435 SGEVKSTD

-450 VGELGAGAKLYVNMA
+450 VGELGAGAKLSVNLA
-465 KNSDSQAPVIDGMTV
+465 KNSDGQNPVIDGMTV
-480 TSSGNGAVGEH
+480 TISGNGAAGEH
-491 TGNAGGLVGYAG
+491 TGNAGGLAG
-503 NGAVIDIISDVDL
+503 CAGAGAVIDITSDVDL
-516 TLSGSVVTGI
+516 TLSGSVVTGK
-526 RSAGGVAGAVY
+526 RSAGGVAGAAY
-537 NVDLLSGGLAGKV
+537 NVDLLSGGSAGKV
-550 IVSGGTMKATDAN
+550 IVSSGTMKATGAN

-572 EYILDGSR
+572 EYILDGSG
-580 NAEFPERLKVAV
+580 NTEFPERLEVAA
-592 SDTSKVTVVG
+592 SDAAKVTVIG
-602 NAAKGSPGKAD
+602 CAAKGSPGQAD
-613 GIGSANTDVQLG
+613 GIGSADTDVQLG
-625 GLIGSLE
+625 GLIGSLK
-632 LDNSSL
+632 LANSSL
-638 SISRKIVH
+638 SISGKTVY
-646 VESGE
+646 VESGD
-651 GCERSYGGLV
+651 GYERSYGGLV
-661 GHVVSSSLSSSLVI
+661 GHVVSSSLSNSLVI
-675 SDCSVTSSYV
+675 KDCSATSAYA
-685 KYAYYHGGVVGEIG
+685 KFAYYHGGVVGEVG
-699 QTGDAAKAV
+699 QTGDAADAV

-723 AGRDVNVDDMAHGY
+723 AGRDCNVDDMAHGY

-750 KLDGSNA
+750 KLDGSNV
-757 VSTRGEDLK
+757 VSTRGVTLK
-766 NTKADKYIWQGGGVA
+766 NTKADNYIWQGGGVA

-797 LSKTYIQQRW
+797 LSDTYIKQRW

-828 GTYDGWKLI
+828 GIDAGWKLI

-861 TEKTGLPTD
+861 TEKTGLPAD
-870 FITLDSSTHNVKLK
+870 FITLDPATHKVKLK

-893 ESKIT
+893 GSAIM
-898 VKSMEEFALL
+898 VKNMEEFALL

-920 DAGINTSNWRD
+920 DAGITTSNWSS
-931 IKKKN
+931 IKTKN
-936 IVLGGDVDLT
+936 IILGGDVDLT
-946 GTGIMG
+946 GTGITS

-962 NGTVAT
+962 TSGTVAV

-974 YDYFYSGEFD
+974 YEYFYSGEFD

-991 LAVGEAYGYRGS
+991 LAVGEAYGYRGG
-1003 TPVKTGELESGV
+1003 TPVKTGELASGAV
-1015 IHGHAYNGLFAGAT
+1015 HGHAYNGLFAGAA
-1029 GQIKNVTID
+1029 GQIKNVTIG

-1050 FNSSGTVRDIYAG
+1050 FNNNGTVRDIYAG

-1077 KNVTITVSEYIGSVD
+1077 ENVTITVSENIGSVD
-1092 DVASSFRVNIYSG
+1092 DTASTYKVNIYSG
-1105 GLCGYVNNNGTI
+1105 GLCGYVNNNGMI
-1117 TLGADGSPVTSKTKI
+1117 TLGADGSPVTSGTKI

-1140 DTENRSKGNYMNSGG
+1140 NTDNKSKGNYMNSGG
-1155 IIGRVKSKN
+1155 LIGRIKSKN
-1164 VIINC
+1164 VTINC

-1191 ICWIEYSGTSNPENT
+1191 ICWIEYNGTSTSNPENT

-1218 SITAK
+1218 RITAK

-1245 YTSGTEFALD
+1245 YTSGTDFALD
-1255 IKDMMFATNAT
+1255 IKDMTFVATAA

-1277 NGKWTL
+1277 NGKWTM

-1312 DETKNSNQRGAL
+1312 DETKNKNQRGAL

-1338 DPDYVKIISPS
+1338 DPKNVKISSP
-1349 TGLTIYDEFAA
+1349 GLTIYDEFAA
-1360 RLAVNLTNGALG
+1360 RLAVKLTDNALG
-1372 DSACADATNGMNG
+1372 DSTCADATNGMNG

-1397 GVVSR
+1397 AVVPG

-1411 YGKDKTNRYSRYY
+1411 YGKKITNRYSRYY

-1431 NSTGVNSGEYADSA
+1431 NSAGVNSGEYADSA

-1461 KRRYFNK
+1461 KRYFNK

-1511 FYNSEIESREQAA
+1511 FYNSEIENREQTAS
-1524 ANKQTRLEASQHYLM
+1524 NKQTRLETSQHYLM

-1549 GMNVTGVT
+1549 GMNVQRVT

-1574 ALCCGEIKGNGSTN
+1574 ALCCGEIKGSGSTN
-1588 ILEIVIS
+1588 ILEIVLS

-1675 TCIFSRATLMNMFSY
+1675 TGIFSRATLMNMFSY

-1763 SMDDKPS
+1763 SMENKPS

-1779 YTYDA
+1779 NTYNA
-1784 SNKRYE
+1784 SSKLYE

-1841 DQKENHTDKSSA
+1841 DQMENHTDKSSV

-1863 DQWAEAECTDA
+1863 EQWAEAECTDA

-1939 STNGSTIKISGDA
+1939 STNGSTIKISGDV

-1971 YDAAKKTDAA
+1971 YDAVKKTDAA
-1981 YTGRNLTYNKE
+1981 YIGRNLTYNKA

-2028 KVTFDSNWKLALGG
+2028 KVTFDSNWKLVLGG

-2064 RNMNGTGGLTDNNIA
+2064 RNMSGTGGLTDSNIA

-2092 VNSDSAKQ
+2092 VNSDSDTQ

-2130 YKINRI
+2130 YKINQI
-2136 TLPTGE
+2136 TMPTGK
-2142 KDIVTAVSDDKSQVT
+2142 KDIVTAVSADKSQFT
-2157 TTINNAQGL
+2157 TIINNAQGL

-2172 VNSGAA
+2172 VNCGAA

-2196 KYTGQNSDGNYN
+2196 TYTGQSSDANYN

-2215 KVRNASYAYVGANAD
+2215 KVRNASYVYVGANAD
-2230 GSDESL
+2230 GIAESL
-2236 VSADFDRSVSD
+2236 VSADFARSVSD
-2247 DTRTPGCSSMGSCD
+2247 DTRTPGCSLVSSCD
-2261 LDTGTNAPY
+2261 LDTETNAPY

-2318 RYVSSAFDTDYKN
+2318 RYVSGALDTDYKN

-2386 SELNKNMNGSLVQDL
+2386 SELNKDMNGRLVQDL
-2401 NITESSVSL
+2401 NITESSISL

-2416 GTGNQDIGGFDA
+2416 GTGNKDINGFDA
-2428 PNSSEKG
+2428 ANSSEKG

-2449 QNGINNVSESK
+2449 QNGINNVSESG
-2460 YTIEKVRL
+2460 YTIEKVHL
-2468 FDVKVD
+2468 SKVTVD

-2479 GGIMGSTSMGNRE
+2479 GGIMGSTSMGNKE

-2499 MLSNRNQEDNYF
+2499 MLGNRKQEDNYF
-2511 CADIKDCTYD
+2511 CADIRNCTYD

-2543 IFNWDIINGGGND
+2543 IFNWNILNGGGND
-2556 TLITSLTVSDKAYS
+2556 TLITSLTVSEEAYS
-2570 VVGKNS
+2570 VAGKNS

-2585 KNGSVCAAGGAL
+2585 KDGSVCAAGGAL
-2597 GAACTKFYVNKESEE
+2597 GAACTKFYVNKESGE
-2612 GDPYAKFTDVTVIS
+2612 DAPYAKFTDVTVIS
-2626 ENSKILNKDQSD
+2626 ENTKISNKNQISE
-2638 HNYRL
+2638 NRRL

-2659 IRNIEVTAT
+2659 IRNIEVTA
-2668 SAFVQATSSAGGIL
+2668 AGALVQATSSAGGIL

-2697 KVTGAVIEKANLTS
+2697 KVTGAAIEKTYLTS

-2739 SGLGDPVS
+2739 SGSGEPVS

-2758 QPLCISGCV
+2758 QPLRISGCV

-2792 ETAAIYVY
+2792 EAAVIYVY

-2823 TVLASNVRIDGITVD
+2823 TVLASNVRIDGITVN
-2838 GKKKGILFGVVNN
+2838 GKHNGILFGVVNK
-2851 SQKKTCLA
+2851 SQKKTWLA

-2866 SGKLYDESSSKLAL
+2866 SGKLYDESSGKLEL

-2897 VVPGS
+2897 VVP
-2902 ETNLMNAS
+2902 ETNMNLLNAS
-2910 QVSPYVNTSPKSSLA
+2910 QVSPYVNTSPKSPLA
-2925 LYGGESETTPKYLY
+2925 LYGGESATTPEYLY

-2954 MTAEQIFKEAVGQS
+2954 MTAEQIFKEAAGQS
-2968 AVGEGLYRYSSIGMS
+2968 AVGDGLYQYSSIGMS

-3039 SAVTVD
+3039 SAVNVD
-3045 ESVYEYKNGKFV
+3045 ESVYEYKYGKFV

-3068 KDKGKSTMS
+3068 KDKDKSTMS

-3130 HYNIEDYKG
+3130 HYNSEDYKG

-3206 VDCQDAKKTAYYYT
+3206 VDCQDANKTAYYYT

-3260 NSGLFVEVQKDGKPV
+3260 NAGLFVEVQKNGKPV

-3496 ESERKKV
+3496 ESESKKV
-3503 WSPIAGNEKDFA
+3503 WSTIAGNEKDFA

-3626 KGSQGSTITY
+3626 KGSQGSAITY

-3700 ADATESYTPLGVD
+3700 AGATESYTPLGVD

-3769 VTLLVNIDNV
+3769 ITLLVNIDNV

>member
-1 MRRCPVR
+1 
-8 RYSKLLA
+8 
-15 GILAAS
+15 
-21 LMISS
+21 MISS
-26 MPMDVQARSAYQE
+26 MPADVQARSVYQE

-61 SASTEDRALDGSSD
+61 SASTEDRSSD

-84 EDITTGENPDV
+84 EEITTEEKPDV
-95 NPADSPDASTED
+95 NPSDSTEADSED
-107 KPADS
+107 M
-112 PDVSTEDIPSDS
+112 PSDS
-124 PDAST
+124 TEAST
-129 EDKPSDSPDV
+129 GDM
-139 STEDN
+139 
-144 SADSPDASTE
+144 
-154 DIPAD
+154 PAD
-159 GSDASTEDIPSDSP
+159 GT
-173 DVSTEDKPSDS
+173 
-184 SEMSSENGTTE
+184 EMSPEDGTTQGVSEDTAEIE
-195 DAAETEDAVSEEDTA
+195 DAESEEDMA
-210 ELAAAGVLSLDD
+210 ELAAAGILSLDD
-222 LTQNSDTSGVGKTSD
+222 LTQNSETSGVGKTSD
-237 GAILVSNAMSLILLS
+237 GAILVSNATSLILLS

-263 IIIDSTGKIDASGS
+263 IIIDSTGKIDVSGS
-277 GKNGAAEWNGSTY
+277 GKNGAAEWNGGTY

-417 GTLGAGCT
+417 GTLSAGCT

-450 VGELGAGAKLYVNMA
+450 VGELGAGAKLYVNLA
-465 KNSDSQAPVIDGMTV
+465 KNSDSQAPVINGMTV
-480 TSSGNGAVGEH
+480 TSSRNGAVGEH
-491 TGNAGGLVGYAG
+491 TGNAGGLVGYVG
-503 NGAVIDIISDVDL
+503 NGAVIDITSDVDL

-537 NVDLLSGGLAGKV
+537 NVDLLSGESAGKV

-572 EYILDGSR
+572 EYILDGSG
-580 NAEFPERLKVAV
+580 NAEFPERLEVAE
-592 SDTSKVTVVG
+592 SNAAKVTVVG
-602 NAAKGSPGKAD
+602 NAAKGNPGQPD
-613 GIGSANTDVQLG
+613 GIGSAKTDVQLG
-625 GLIGSLE
+625 GLIGSLK
-632 LDNSSL
+632 LYNSSL
-638 SISRKIVH
+638 SISGKTVH

-651 GCERSYGGLV
+651 RYERSYGGLV
-661 GHVVSSSLSSSLVI
+661 GHVVSSLLSNSLVI
-675 SDCSVTSSYV
+675 SNCSVTSSYV
-685 KYAYYHGGVVGEIG
+685 RFAYYHGGVVGEIG
-699 QTGDAAKAV
+699 QTGDATQAA

-723 AGRDVNVDDMAHGY
+723 AGRDGNGNVDDMAHGY
-737 GGIAARVSEGCVL
+737 GGIVARVSEGCVL

-797 LSKTYIQQRW
+797 LSGTYIKQRW

-828 GTYDGWKLI
+828 GTDDGWKLI

-870 FITLDSSTHNVKLK
+870 FITLDSSTHKVKLK

-893 ESKIT
+893 GAEIM

-908 AVTWQSQGVFSA
+908 AVTWQSQGEFSA
-920 DAGINTSNWRD
+920 DAGITTSNWRR
-931 IKKKN
+931 IKTKD

-946 GTGIMG
+946 GTGVMG

-957 TPLSS
+957 TPLSLIS
-962 NGTVAT
+962 GTFAI

-974 YDYFYSGEFD
+974 YEYFYSGEFD

-991 LAVGEAYGYRGS
+991 LAVGEAYGYRGG
-1003 TPVKTGELESGV
+1003 TLVKTGELASGV
-1015 IHGHAYNGLFAGAT
+1015 IHGHAYNGLFAGAS
-1029 GQIKNVTID
+1029 GKIKNVTID

-1050 FNSSGTVRDIYAG
+1050 FNNNGTVRNIYAG

-1077 KNVTITVSEYIGSVD
+1077 ENVTITVSENIGSVD

-1117 TLGADGSPVTSKTKI
+1117 TLGADGSPVTSGTKI
-1132 DIISPKKG
+1132 DIISPEKG
-1140 DTENRSKGNYMNSGG
+1140 DTKNKSKGNYMNSGG
-1155 IIGRVKSKN
+1155 LIGRVKSKN

-1191 ICWIEYSGTSNPENT
+1191 ICWIEYNGTSTSNPENT

-1223 SGTSIGGMFGHKW
+1223 NGTSIGGMFGHKW

-1245 YTSGTEFALD
+1245 YTSGKEFALD
-1255 IKDMMFATNAT
+1255 IKDMTFTTTVA

-1283 PAGAINIEKADISF
+1283 PAGAINIEKANISF

-1312 DETKNSNQRGAL
+1312 DETTNSKQRGAL

-1338 DPDYVKIISPS
+1338 DHDNVKISSP
-1349 TGLTIYDEFAA
+1349 GLTIYDEFAA

-1372 DSACADATNGMNG
+1372 DSACADAANGMNG
-1385 IISLATENRDGV
+1385 IISLATEKRDGV
-1397 GVVSR
+1397 GIVSR

-1431 NSTGVNSGEYADSA
+1431 NSAGVNSGEYADSA

-1461 KRRYFNK
+1461 KSYFNK
-1468 WGVDKVKTIGAAS
+1468 WGVDKVKTIGAARG
-1481 DVADLDMKGLS
+1481 VADLDMKGLS
-1492 YYALNADSSNIT
+1492 YYALNADSSSIT

-1511 FYNSEIESREQAA
+1511 FYNSEIESRELTAK
-1524 ANKQTRLEASQHYLM
+1524 NKQTRLEASQHYLM

-1549 GMNVTGVT
+1549 GMNVTAVT

-1562 GKPQKG
+1562 GWPQKK
-1568 SAIFSG
+1568 SDVISG
-1574 ALCCGEIKGNGSTN
+1574 ALCCGEITGSGSTN
-1588 ILEIVIS
+1588 ILEIALS
-1595 DITLDGLKVTGGEKN
+1595 DITLDGLKVTGVAKDA

-1615 IGSIGGYA
+1615 IGSIGGYV

-1647 GNVGNSSTATMITG
+1647 GNVGNSRTATMITG

-1668 PDKKVGN
+1668 PDKKVDNKG
-1675 TCIFSRATLMNMFSY
+1675 IFSRATLMNMFSY

-1784 SNKRYE
+1784 SSKRYE

-1810 YVITDPLEMSSI
+1810 YVITDPLEMSTI

-1841 DQKENHTDKSSA
+1841 DQTENHTDKSSA

-1863 DQWAEAECTDA
+1863 EQWSETKCTDA
-1874 ENDRWT
+1874 KNDRWT

-1971 YDAAKKTDAA
+1971 YDAAKKTDAT

-2042 SANNLIQA
+2042 SVNNLIQA

-2079 KGTDAGSDVSVNT
+2079 KETDTGSDVSVNT
-2092 VNSDSAKQ
+2092 VNSDSDKQ

-2130 YKINRI
+2130 YKINKI

-2142 KDIVTAVSDDKSQVT
+2142 KDIVTAVSEDKSQFT

-2188 KAYSGLSE
+2188 KAYSGVRE
-2196 KYTGQNSDGNYN
+2196 KYTGQSRDGNYN

-2247 DTRTPGCSSMGSCD
+2247 DTRTPGCSSMSSCD
-2261 LDTGTNAPY
+2261 LDTETNAPY

-2280 FYVSGWNG
+2280 FYVSGWNV

-2375 GVFNLIRAAKT
+2375 GVFNLIRAAKA

-2416 GTGNQDIGGFDA
+2416 GTGNQDIDGFDKA
-2428 PNSSEKG
+2428 NSSEKG

-2449 QNGINNVSESK
+2449 QNGINNVSESR
-2460 YTIEKVRL
+2460 YTIEKVHL
-2468 FDVKVD
+2468 SEVTVD

-2499 MLSNRNQEDNYF
+2499 MLSNRSQEDNYF

-2556 TLITSLTVSDKAYS
+2556 TLTTSLTVSDKAYS

-2576 TVKNSCAWD
+2576 TVKNSCSWD
-2585 KNGSVCAAGGAL
+2585 KDGSVCAAGGAL
-2597 GAACTKFYVNKESEE
+2597 GAACTKFYVNKESAVD
-2612 GDPYAKFTDVTVIS
+2612 DPYAKFTDVTVIS
-2626 ENSKILNKDQSD
+2626 ENSKILNKNQSD
-2638 HNYRL
+2638 HNHRL

-2668 SAFVQATSSAGGIL
+2668 SAVVQATSSAGGIL
-2682 GCTNSNNKK
+2682 GCTNSNNKT

-2720 LSGDTVIEINN
+2720 LNGNTVIEINK

-2739 SGLGDPVS
+2739 SGSGDPVS

-2767 LDDVQVNSEDNKQ
+2767 LDKVQVNSEDNKQ

-2792 ETAAIYVY
+2792 EAAAIYVY

-2838 GKKKGILFGVVNN
+2838 GKKNGILFGVVND

-2902 ETNLMNAS
+2902 ETNLLNAS
-2910 QVSPYVNTSPKSSLA
+2910 AVSPYVNTSPKSSLA
-2925 LYGGESETTPKYLY
+2925 LYSGESATTPEYLY

-2954 MTAEQIFKEAVGQS
+2954 MTAEQIFKEALGQS
-2968 AVGEGLYRYSSIGMS
+2968 AVGEGLYQYSSIGMS

-3068 KDKGKSTMS
+3068 KDKDKSTMS

-3206 VDCQDAKKTAYYYT
+3206 VDCQDANKTAYYYT

-3288 TVLKDGRYYRLK
+3288 TMLKDGRYYRLK

-3482 ATKTVRTYYRYAYS
+3482 ATKTVRTYYKYAYS

-3609 YSSTRASYSN
+3609 YSSTRVSYSN

-3678 ESLLK
+3678 ESQLK

-3700 ADATESYTPLGVD
+3700 AVATESYTPLGVD

-3769 VTLLVNIDNV
+3769 ITLLVNIDNV

-3803 DNGQI
+3803 DSGQI

-3844 GS
+3844 GN

>member
-1 MRRCPVR
+1 M
-8 RYSKLLA
+8 
-15 GILAAS
+15 IS
-21 LMISS
+21 LM
-26 MPMDVQARSAYQE
+26 PADVQARSAYQE

-61 SASTEDRALDGSSD
+61 SASTKDRSSDGSSD

-84 EDITTGENPDV
+84 EEITTEEKPDV
-95 NPADSPDASTED
+95 NPSNSTEADSED
-107 KPADS
+107 M
-112 PDVSTEDIPSDS
+112 
-124 PDAST
+124 
-129 EDKPSDSPDV
+129 
-139 STEDN
+139 
-144 SADSPDASTE
+144 
-154 DIPAD
+154 PAD
-159 GSDASTEDIPSDSP
+159 GT
-173 DVSTEDKPSDS
+173 
-184 SEMSSENGTTE
+184 EMSPEDGTTE
-195 DAAETEDAVSEEDTA
+195 EVTEDTAGTEDAESEEDMA
-210 ELAAAGVLSLDD
+210 ELAAVGVLSLDD
-222 LTQNSDTSGVGKTSD
+222 LTQNSETSGVGKTSD
-237 GAILVSNAMSLILLS
+237 GAILVSNATSLILLS
-252 NCKASDLAGQK
+252 NCKASDLAGQT
-263 IIIDSTGKIDASGS
+263 IIIGSTGKIDASGS

-313 IDTALFGTVTSGAE
+313 IDTALFGTVTSDAK
-327 IKLNKI
+327 IQLDKI
-333 TWTGKSGGVMIAGH
+333 TWTGKTGGVMIAGH
-347 YELKDTESHTFSGVL
+347 YELKDTGSHTFSGIL

-375 VMGCLFGTID
+375 VMGGLFGTID
-385 GSAGTLNI
+385 GLAGTLNI

-408 SAGNVGFVC
+408 NAGNVGFVC

-425 VMLDGYVPPL
+425 VVLDGYVPPL

-450 VGELGAGAKLYVNMA
+450 VGELGAGAKLSVNLA
-465 KNSDSQAPVIDGMTV
+465 KNSDSQAPVINGMTV

-491 TGNAGGLVGYAG
+491 TGNAGGFVGYAG
-503 NGAVIDIISDVDL
+503 NGAVIDITSDVDL
-516 TLSGSVVTGI
+516 TLSGSVVTGK

-537 NVDLLSGGLAGKV
+537 NVDLLRGGSAGKV

-572 EYILDGSR
+572 EYILKDSE
-580 NAEFPERLKVAV
+580 NSEFPERLKVAE
-592 SDTSKVTVVG
+592 SDAAKVTVVG
-602 NAAKGSPGKAD
+602 CAVKGNPGQAD
-613 GIGSANTDVQLG
+613 GIGSVDTDVQLG

-638 SISRKIVH
+638 SISGKTVH
-646 VESGE
+646 VESGD
-651 GCERSYGGLV
+651 GFERSYGGLV

-675 SDCSVTSSYV
+675 SDCSATSSYV
-685 KYAYYHGGVVGEIG
+685 KFAYYHGGVVGEIG
-699 QTGDAAKAV
+699 QTGDAVKAV

-723 AGRDVNVDDMAHGY
+723 AGRDNNVEDMAHGY

-750 KLDGSNA
+750 KLDGSNV

-797 LSKTYIQQRW
+797 LSGTYIQQRW

-818 ALIYAHGDGN
+818 SLVYAHGDGN
-828 GTYDGWKLI
+828 GTDAGWKLI

-856 LRMSD
+856 LRLSD

-870 FITLDSSTHNVKLK
+870 FITLDSSTHRVKIK

-893 ESKIT
+893 GSEIT

-920 DAGINTSNWRD
+920 DAGITTSNWRD
-931 IKKKN
+931 IKTKN
-936 IVLGGDVDLT
+936 IILGGDVDLT
-946 GTGIMG
+946 GTGITG

-962 NGTVAT
+962 SGTVAT
-968 NEIKDS
+968 NEITGS
-974 YDYFYSGEFD
+974 YEYFYSGEFD
-984 GGGHTIK
+984 GGGYTIK
-991 LAVGEAYGYRGS
+991 LAVGEAYGYRGGI
-1003 TPVKTGELESGV
+1003 PVKTGELASGV
-1015 IHGHAYNGLFAGAT
+1015 IHGHAYNGLFAGAA
-1029 GQIKNVTID
+1029 GQIKNVTIG

-1050 FNSSGTVRDIYAG
+1050 FNSSGTYRDIYAG
-1063 GYAAILSTTASVTI
+1063 GYAAIFSTTASVTI
-1077 KNVTITVSEYIGSVD
+1077 ENVTITVSENIGSVD
-1092 DVASSFRVNIYSG
+1092 DVASLFRVNIYSG

-1117 TLGADGSPVTSKTKI
+1117 TLGADGRPVTSGTKI

-1140 DTENRSKGNYMNSGG
+1140 STENRSKGNYMNSGG
-1155 IIGRVKSKN
+1155 LIGRVKSKN
-1164 VIINC
+1164 VTINC
-1169 DNVVLNGSIDIEKV
+1169 DNVVLNGFIDIEKV

-1191 ICWIEYSGTSNPENT
+1191 ICWIEYNGTSTSNPENT
-1206 KVNINRVTVDGQ
+1206 KVNINSVTVDGQ
-1218 SITAK
+1218 RITAK

-1245 YTSGTEFALD
+1245 YTSGTKFALD
-1255 IKDMMFATNAT
+1255 IKDMTFATTAT

-1297 KAGSGELGMLVYKGG
+1297 NAGSGELGMLVYKGG
-1312 DETKNSNQRGAL
+1312 DETKNKNQRGAL

-1338 DPDYVKIISPS
+1338 DPDNVKISSP
-1349 TGLTIYDEFAA
+1349 GLTIYDEFAA
-1360 RLAVNLTNGALG
+1360 RLAVNLINGALG

-1385 IISLATENRDGV
+1385 IISLATENRAGV
-1397 GVVSR
+1397 GVVPG

-1431 NSTGVNSGEYADSA
+1431 NGAGVNSGEYADSA

-1461 KRRYFNK
+1461 KRYFNK

-1481 DVADLDMKGLS
+1481 GVADLDMKGLS
-1492 YYALNADSSNIT
+1492 YYALNADSSNII
-1504 VKNARIT
+1504 VKHARIK
-1511 FYNSEIESREQAA
+1511 FYNSEIENREQAVS
-1524 ANKQTRLEASQHYLM
+1524 NKQTRLETSQHYLM

-1588 ILEIVIS
+1588 ILEIVLS

-1636 NLKSAAGSSLM
+1636 NDNLKSAAGSSLM

-1675 TCIFSRATLMNMFSY
+1675 KGIFSRATLMNMFSY

-1763 SMDDKPS
+1763 NMENKPS

-1779 YTYDA
+1779 NTYNA
-1784 SNKRYE
+1784 SSKMYE

-1841 DQKENHTDKSSA
+1841 DQTENHTDKSSA

-1863 DQWAEAECTDA
+1863 DQWAEAECTGA

-1900 YYDIQAPENTKNPD
+1900 YYDIQAPENTKNPN
-1914 ESRILSLNDFVGL
+1914 ESRILSLNDFVGF

-1939 STNGSTIKISGDA
+1939 STNGSTIKISGDV

-1971 YDAAKKTDAA
+1971 YDAVKKTDAA
-1981 YTGRNLTYNKE
+1981 YTGRTLIYNE
-1992 DILTQKKYNEVT
+1992 GDILTQKKYNEVA

-2142 KDIVTAVSDDKSQVT
+2142 KDIVTAVSEDKSQFT

-2196 KYTGQNSDGNYN
+2196 TYTGQNSDGNYN
-2208 FGNGIYG
+2208 FGNVIYG

-2230 GSDESL
+2230 GRDESL

-2247 DTRTPGCSSMGSCD
+2247 DTRTPGCRSVSSCD
-2261 LDTGTNAPY
+2261 LDTETNAPY

-2288 KSYNKLSVVLADNTT
+2288 RSYNKLSVVLADNTT

-2318 RYVSSAFDTDYKN
+2318 RYVASALDTDYKN

-2386 SELNKNMNGSLVQDL
+2386 SELNKYMNDSLVQDL
-2401 NITESSVSL
+2401 NITESSISL

-2416 GTGNQDIGGFDA
+2416 GTGNQDIDGFDKD
-2428 PNSSEKG
+2428 NSSEKG

-2460 YTIEKVRL
+2460 YTIEKVHL
-2468 FDVKVD
+2468 SKVMVD

-2479 GGIMGSTSMGNRE
+2479 GGIMGSTSMGNRA

-2499 MLSNRNQEDNYF
+2499 MLSNRSQEDNYF

-2543 IFNWDIINGGGND
+2543 IFNWNIVNGGGND
-2556 TLITSLTVSDKAYS
+2556 TLTTSLTVSDKAYS

-2576 TVKNSCAWD
+2576 TVKNSCAWNKD
-2585 KNGSVCAAGGAL
+2585 GSVCAAGGAL
-2597 GAACTKFYVNKESEE
+2597 GAACTKFYVNKELEE

-2720 LSGDTVIEINN
+2720 LNGDTVIEINN

-2739 SGLGDPVS
+2739 SGSGDPVS

-2767 LDDVQVNSEDNKQ
+2767 LDKVQVNSEDNKQ

-2792 ETAAIYVY
+2792 EAAAIYVY

-2823 TVLASNVRIDGITVD
+2823 TVLASNVRIDDITVD
-2838 GKKKGILFGVVNN
+2838 GKKNGILFGVVNN
-2851 SQKKTCLA
+2851 SQKKTCLV

-2897 VVPGS
+2897 AVPGS
-2902 ETNLMNAS
+2902 ETNLLNAS

-2925 LYGGESETTPKYLY
+2925 LYSGESATTPEYLY

-2968 AVGEGLYRYSSIGMS
+2968 AVGEGLYKYSSIGMS

-3206 VDCQDAKKTAYYYT
+3206 VDCQDANKTAYYYT

-3260 NSGLFVEVQKDGKPV
+3260 NAGLFVEVQKDGKPV
-3275 GADASDDHDYPKA
+3275 GADASDAHDYPKA

-3482 ATKTVRTYYRYAYS
+3482 TTKTVRTYYRYAYS

-3503 WSPIAGNEKDFA
+3503 WSPIAGNEKDCA
-3515 AKYNWTSD
+3515 ARYNWTSD

-3532 EDGSLENA
+3532 EDGTLENA

-3700 ADATESYTPLGVD
+3700 AGATESYTPLGVD

-3793 TAELFGETTD
+3793 TAELFGENTD